1 MDLKDTMS
9 RLIKLYNLPVYI
21 VETAHPWRHC
31 KGDHISKELME
42 TAGLDAGSAEQK
54 KSLEIIMQIAA
65 EVSKDTG
72 KTGVYYWE
80 PVGVPGKGM
89 GTWFENM
96 GMFDEHG
103 RALPGWDAIRD
114 FDQKNPPIKEL
125 DKYIESLYEY
135 EETPEVEDFM
145 KLLMIHGNLI
155 SNPEFKDGFNNWQIE
170 TSLEE
175 RQYTLGKD
183 GVFISSDANF
193 DYSISQTVDIEYT
206 GEYIAAV
213 DYRGTNTTGVEVE
226 LFMDVEDE
234 SGVHTYTSDIFPA
247 DVRFVTHLLK
257 PVRLQ
262 KNARVTVGLRMHTPP
277 VFAKIKKISLV
288 VI

>member
-1 MDLKDTMS
+1 MFNAGLLPIDAIGLSFYSFWHGTFMDLKDTMS
-9 RLIKLYNLPVYI
+9 RIIKLYNLPVYI

-103 RALPGWDAIRD
+103 RLCRAGMQSGTLIR
-114 FDQKNPPIKEL
+114 KILRLK
-125 DKYIESLYEY
+125 S
-135 EETPEVEDFM
+135 
-145 KLLMIHGNLI
+145 LI
-155 SNPEFKDGFNNWQIE
+155 SILNHFMSMKKHRRW
-170 TSLEE
+170 
-175 RQYTLGKD
+175 R
-183 GVFISSDANF
+183 IS
-193 DYSISQTVDIEYT
+193 
-206 GEYIAAV
+206 
-213 DYRGTNTTGVEVE
+213 
-226 LFMDVEDE
+226 
-234 SGVHTYTSDIFPA
+234 
-247 DVRFVTHLLK
+247 
-257 PVRLQ
+257 
-262 KNARVTVGLRMHTPP
+262 
-277 VFAKIKKISLV
+277 
-288 VI
+288 

>member
-1 MDLKDTMS
+1 
-9 RLIKLYNLPVYI
+9 
-21 VETAHPWRHC
+21 
-31 KGDHISKELME
+31 
-42 TAGLDAGSAEQK
+42 
-54 KSLEIIMQIAA
+54 MQIAA

-155 SNPEFKDGFNNWQIE
+155 SNPEFKDGLIIGR
-170 TSLEE
+170 L
-175 RQYTLGKD
+175 RQASKKD
-183 GVFISSDANF
+183 
-193 DYSISQTVDIEYT
+193 SI
-206 GEYIAAV
+206 
-213 DYRGTNTTGVEVE
+213 
-226 LFMDVEDE
+226 
-234 SGVHTYTSDIFPA
+234 HW
-247 DVRFVTHLLK
+247 VRMECLS
-257 PVRLQ
+257 
-262 KNARVTVGLRMHTPP
+262 LRMPILT
-277 VFAKIKKISLV
+277 IR
-288 VI
+288 